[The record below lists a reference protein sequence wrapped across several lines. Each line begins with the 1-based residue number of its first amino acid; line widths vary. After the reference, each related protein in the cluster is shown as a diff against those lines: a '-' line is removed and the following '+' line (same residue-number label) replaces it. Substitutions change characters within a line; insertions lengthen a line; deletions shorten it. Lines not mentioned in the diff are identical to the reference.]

1 MQSRLLGL
9 YQLSS
14 KLILANSCEEIYD
27 IFASALQKVLKF
39 DNFALLIKDKNE
51 LKIVKTLGI
60 YKPSIPL
67 RLDGEKGVTVACAK
81 EKKTVYVPD
90 VRTDSRYI
98 EAAPNIRSEVAIP
111 ILYGDELIGVI
122 DVEKAEVDGFKKE
135 DIQLLETFANMLAA
149 AFKNVEFKKRLEESE
164 RKYRSIFENAVEG
177 IYRLSKNGKILEAN
191 KALEDFFGYSLEE
204 LKKMDLSRLY
214 KEPTQRK
221 KFFELL
227 NKQGYV
233 KNYEIEY
240 IRKDG
245 KIVIGNEF
253 ATKIKERGEEYID
266 GIIHN
271 ITELKKAQQEADF
284 YNTLLRHDV
293 ANKLQ
298 LIIGYLEM
306 LLENDLSKEQREL
319 AELAMKSAITA
330 CKIIESV
337 RKLQVLKEKVKKE
350 EIDLDYLIRTI
361 VHEYGKDAM
370 EKNIKIEFIPS
381 KKKVKA
387 TPFLREAIS
396 NIVWNSIIHSKAS
409 KIRIYVEEDEK
420 WIKINIEDN
429 GVGIPDEIKHK
440 IFDMGYKGKESK
452 GSGLGLYLTKK
463 IIENMGGRLE
473 VMDRLENGKPK
484 GVVFQISL
492 PK

>member
-1 MQSRLLGL
+1 MLGL

-14 KLILANSCEEIYD
+14 KLVLANSCEEIYD

-67 RLDGEKGVTVACAK
+67 KLDGEKGITVACAK

-90 VRTDSRYI
+90 VRRDDRYI

-111 ILYGDELIGVI
+111 ILYGNELIGVI
-122 DVEKAEVDGFKKE
+122 DVEKSEVDGFKKE
-135 DIQLLETFANMLAA
+135 DIRLLETFANMLAA

-191 KALEDFFGYSLEE
+191 KALEDFFGYSLDE
-204 LKKMDLSRLY
+204 LKKMDLTKLY
-214 KEPTQRK
+214 KDPTKRK

-227 NKQGYV
+227 DKQGYV
-233 KNYEIEY
+233 KNYEVEY
-240 IRKDG
+240 VRKDG

-253 ATKIKERGEEYID
+253 AVKVRERGEEYID
-266 GIIHN
+266 GIIHD
-271 ITELKKAQQEADF
+271 ITELKKAQKEADF
-284 YNTLLRHDV
+284 YNALLRHDV

-306 LLENDLSKEQREL
+306 LLESNLNKEQKEL

-330 CKIIESV
+330 SKIIENV

-350 EIDLDYLIRTI
+350 EIDLDNLIESI

-370 EKNIKIEFIPS
+370 EKDIEIEFTPS
-381 KKKVKA
+381 EKKVKA
-387 TPFLREAIS
+387 TQFLGEAIS
-396 NIVWNSIIHSKAS
+396 NIVWNAIIHSRAD
-409 KIRIYVEEDEK
+409 KIGICVEENEK
-420 WIKINIEDN
+420 WVKINIEDN
-429 GVGIPDEIKHK
+429 GIGISDEIKQK

-452 GSGLGLYLTKK
+452 GSGLGLYLTKR
-463 IIENMGGRLE
+463 IIENMGGKIE
-473 VMDRLENGKPK
+473 VKDRLENGKRK
-484 GVVFQISL
+484 GIIFQICL